1 MLSLKEESISIIM
14 NTIFNQIKYLYP
26 ENFIKIKDYEI
37 AFIDEGNSEN
47 VLIFIHGLGSY
58 LKAWERNVP
67 ELKKYFRCIA
77 LDLPG
82 YGKSSKQIHSG
93 KVSFYTEII
102 SDFIKALRLKNVTL
116 VGHSMGGQIAMAF
129 ALDYPQLISNLIL
142 VAPAGFELFNDEEIE
157 LLKKIVSPKILFNTS
172 DHQVRLNYKLNFYK
186 MPSEADS
193 MIADRISIKN
203 DHKFFNHCT
212 IVSKSLFGLL
222 KAPVFN
228 RLPEIKIPALILF
241 GLNDSLIP
249 NRLLHHTTTKE
260 IAEAGA
266 SRIKNSTLIFF
277 DECGHF
283 IQYEKPNQF
292 NKALLTFLKK
302 D

>member
-1 MLSLKEESISIIM
+1 MLSLNEESILIIM
-14 NTIFNQIKYLYP
+14 SIIFNQIKYP
-26 ENFIKIKDYEI
+26 FPDNFIKVKDYEI
-37 AFIDEGNSEN
+37 AFIDEGDSEN

-67 ELKKYFRCIA
+67 ELKKHYRCIA

-116 VGHSMGGQIAMAF
+116 VGHSMGGQIATTF
-129 ALDYPQLISNLIL
+129 ALDYPQQISNLIL

-157 LLKKIVSPKILFNTS
+157 LLKKIVLPKILFNTS
-172 DHQVRLNYKLNFYK
+172 DHQIRSNYKLNFYK
-186 MPSEADS
+186 MPDEAES
-193 MIADRISIKN
+193 MILDRILIKN
-203 DHKFFNHCT
+203 DDEFFNYCT
-212 IVSKSLFGLL
+212 IVSNSLFGLL
-222 KAPVFN
+222 KAPVYN
-228 RLPEIKIPALILF
+228 RLKEITIPSLILY
-241 GLNDSLIP
+241 GLQDSLIP
-249 NRLLHHTTTKE
+249 NKLIHNTTTKE

-266 SRIKNSTLIFF
+266 SQIKNSMLIFF

-283 IQYEKPNQF
+283 LQYEKPNQF

-302 D
+302 I